1 MIWKR
6 KNKSDKQVLH
16 TWYHTACITD
26 SLFCATEGD
35 LQRCRRSV
43 PSAGGRWQSPCG
55 SNPGSSDTEE
65 ALNDRTT
72 CGLNIYSLHHICF
85 IISSDFT
92 WLFCSCT
99 FRASPWS
106 SRTTMMPNWSYSF
119 LDLYIHMLL
128 LGFEILTYNFI
139 PWKSSQHIKTHLGRK
154 NKQTTIYND
163 STCCSY

>member
-1 MIWKR
+1 MIPWSEREKTSQTSR
-6 KNKSDKQVLH
+6 CFTH

-35 LQRCRRSV
+35 LRRCRRSV

-55 SNPGSSDTEE
+55 SNPGSSDREE

-85 IISSDFT
+85 IISSDFA
-92 WLFCSCT
+92 WLFSSCF

-106 SRTTMMPNWSYSF
+106 SRTTMMPNWSYCF
-119 LDLYIHMLL
+119 LDLYFHMLL
-128 LGFEILTYNFI
+128 LGFEILTYNLR
-139 PWKSSQHIKTHLGRK
+139 IKTHLGRK
-154 NKQTTIYND
+154 KNYNLQWFY
-163 STCCSY
+163 TL